1 MSIQRM
7 YGGALA
13 VLLLSLCA
21 SATGAELVTNG
32 TFEANGGVNTN
43 SFSGW
48 TVTDQAGGS
57 GSWYAQSGTSPPG
70 AFGSGLTVAAP
81 PQGTFAAMTAQSG
94 GGSHILSQ
102 NITIPAGAAAKFSAM
117 VYVNNAAAAFST
129 PATLDYTVN
138 PNQQFRI
145 DVMTTASPLTDMGA
159 GILLNVYQ
167 TKVGDPLVS
176 GYVTVTA
183 DLSAFAGQTVR
194 LRFAEADN
202 QLYLSAGVDVVSVQT
217 GSTAVPTLSQYALF
231 ALAALLLGL
240 GIVAARRRG

>member
-1 MSIQRM
+1 M
-7 YGGALA
+7 AA
-13 VLLLSLCA
+13 LLLSLCA

-32 TFEANGGVNTN
+32 TFEANGGLGT
-43 SFSGW
+43 STFSGW
-48 TVTDQAGGS
+48 TVTDQATGS
-57 GSWYAQSGTSPPG
+57 GSWFAQSGTTVPLSPT
-70 AFGSGLTVAAP
+70 TVAAP
-81 PQGTFAAMTAQSG
+81 PQGAFAAMSGQTG

-102 NITIPAGAAAKFSAM
+102 NITIPAGVSAKFSAQ
-117 VYVNNAAAAFST
+117 VYVNNAAGAFST
-129 PATLDYTVN
+129 PATLDFTVN

-159 GILLNVYQ
+159 GILFNVYQ

-176 GYVTVTA
+176 GYQTVTA

-194 LRFAEADN
+194 LRFAEVDN
-202 QLYLSAGVDVVSVQT
+202 QLYLSAGVDVVSIQT

-240 GIVAARRRG
+240 GIVAARRKV